1 MEAYGGLAFW
11 PRRTP
16 LDTGTLPI
24 IMADE
29 RIGHP
34 LLA

>member
-1 MEAYGGLAFW
+1 MAAYGGLAF
-11 PRRTP
+11 
-16 LDTGTLPI
+16 LANFDTTGHGTLPI